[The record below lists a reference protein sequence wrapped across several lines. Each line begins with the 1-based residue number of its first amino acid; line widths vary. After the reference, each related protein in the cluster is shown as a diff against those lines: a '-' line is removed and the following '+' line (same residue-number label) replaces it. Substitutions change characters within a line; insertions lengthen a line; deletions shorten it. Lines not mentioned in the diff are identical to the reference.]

1 MSLKKS
7 IAWKNFSKYIRLK
20 YGPRCYTCGN
30 IPKVLQAGHFVQ
42 GFGHQNTFFSERN
55 VRPQCFRCNINLSG
69 NGAEFARR
77 LQEEFG
83 LGIVKEL
90 TDEGRKY
97 KQYAPKEL
105 KELAAYYKEKIKELN
120 K

>member
-7 IAWKNFSKYIRLK
+7 PAWRNFSKYIREK
-20 YGPRCYTCGN
+20 YGPLCYTCGARPN
-30 IPKVLQAGHFVQ
+30 VLQAGHFVQ
-42 GFGHQNTFFSERN
+42 GFGHQNTFFEEKN

-83 LGIVKEL
+83 EGIIKEL
-90 TDEGRKY
+90 TDKGRTY
-97 KQYAPKEL
+97 KQYTKKEL
-105 KELAAYYKEKIKELN
+105 KELALFYKKLL
-120 K
+120 